1 MVQPIF
7 EIAIP
12 LFSAH
17 IIVDFILHTDDV
29 VERKV
34 HFLILLKHVLLIGI
48 LSYIFVG
55 NIRGW
60 QMVLAMMAFHAII
73 DYLKIRSHQQG
84 LKAFM
89 IGQCAHLAVII
100 LLSAFF
106 ASSRFYSESSIWNTY
121 FGKIPYLL
129 QVFAIGAMV
138 CTYVG
143 GTVVGIAVEPLLAQ
157 LEQKGNDLQGRSP
170 DLREVHA
177 RGLKDAGR
185 IIGYLERSL
194 IYLFVLVNQP
204 SAIGFLIAAKSI
216 FRFGEIRERSNRMEA
231 EYIIIGTLLSFLFGL
246 IVSFS
251 VQAILQLLS

>member
-12 LFSAH
+12 LISAH
-17 IIVDFILHTDDV
+17 TIVDFILHTDES
-29 VERKV
+29 VERKGQLL
-34 HFLILLKHVLLIGI
+34 HFLKHLFWIGI
-48 LSYIFVG
+48 LSYVFVG
-55 NIRGW
+55 IILAW
-60 QMVLAMMAFHAII
+60 QMVLIIMAFHGVI
-73 DYLKIRSHQQG
+73 DYLKIRSHRQD

-89 IGQCAHLAVII
+89 IDQCAHLTVTI
-100 LLSAFF
+100 LLSALL
-106 ASSRFYSESSIWNTY
+106 ASPRFYSEPSIWNTY
-121 FGKIPYLL
+121 FGKTAYLVQL
-129 QVFAIGAMV
+129 FVIGAFI

-143 GTVVGIAVEPLLAQ
+143 GILVGIAVQPLLTQLAQ
-157 LEQKGNDLQGRSP
+157 KEDRSP
-170 DLREVHA
+170 EKSTDLSEIHA

-251 VQAILQLLS
+251 VQAILKLL